1 MSEDLKQAL
10 NKVPQVAL
18 AFWIIKICATTL
30 GETAGDALSMT
41 MGLGYAVSTGIFFA
55 LFVVTAAAQI
65 RAKSFHPYLYWA
77 VIIATT
83 TAGTTM
89 ADYSDRSLGI
99 GYTGGSIILGV
110 LLVLV
115 LGIWKSSVGS
125 VSVNAITSPKVE
137 MFYWATILVSN
148 TLGTALG
155 DWLADDS
162 GLGFG
167 GAALVFSGALALVA
181 GAYFCTKMS
190 HTLLFWLAFILT
202 RPLGATL
209 GDLLTKPHTEGG
221 LNLSRINSSSAIAM
235 FVLGL
240 LLFTPQRAGGHP
252 GAAEGIPGGAPIP
265 DPPEAS

>member
-1 MSEDLKQAL
+1 MSEDSKQAL

-99 GYTGGSIILGV
+99 GYTGAPS
-110 LLVLV
+110 
-115 LGIWKSSVGS
+115 
-125 VSVNAITSPKVE
+125 
-137 MFYWATILVSN
+137 
-148 TLGTALG
+148 
-155 DWLADDS
+155 
-162 GLGFG
+162 
-167 GAALVFSGALALVA
+167 FSG
-181 GAYFCTKMS
+181 CS
-190 HTLLFWLAFILT
+190 W
-202 RPLGATL
+202 
-209 GDLLTKPHTEGG
+209 
-221 LNLSRINSSSAIAM
+221 
-235 FVLGL
+235 
-240 LLFTPQRAGGHP
+240 
-252 GAAEGIPGGAPIP
+252 
-265 DPPEAS
+265 